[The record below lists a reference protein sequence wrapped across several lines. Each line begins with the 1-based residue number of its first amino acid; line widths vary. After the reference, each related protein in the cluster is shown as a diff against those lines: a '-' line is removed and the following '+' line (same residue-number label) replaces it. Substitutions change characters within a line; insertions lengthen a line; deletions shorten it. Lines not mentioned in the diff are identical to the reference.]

1 MSSANN
7 GDAIEDKLKEGEDRD
22 DTLAKLG
29 GVAVVLGLLAEVWL
43 AFKFAKGVSVL
54 EHWGPVVADVLVAAG
69 VATEILFAA
78 RARSKAEARKLL
90 SDSKVA
96 EANER
101 AAEANRKAEEAAL
114 ELARFKAPRILNNE
128 QLYRVA
134 DKLKPFAPLI
144 FDASVNPGNPEY
156 VHCLRSIEIALT
168 VAGWKQAG
176 WDGPGTR
183 VNRQSVGLPAFGS
196 NSSVSNVAISFLVDN
211 DSPKTLI
218 STAAAMALVDALFVE
233 GIVAEARPTMERD
246 ESGAQKPRPIH
257 IAVGTKT

>member
-1 MSSANN
+1 MSSADN

-54 EHWGPVVADVLVAAG
+54 EQWGPVVADVLVAAG

-114 ELARFKAPRILNNE
+114 ELAKFKAPRIFSNE

-134 DKLKPFAPLI
+134 GNLKQFAPLI
-144 FDASVNPGNPEY
+144 FDASVNPGNPEF
-156 VHCLRSIEIALT
+156 VHCLRSIELALM
-168 VAGWKQAG
+168 VAGWKQVDWEGAG
-176 WDGPGTR
+176 PKIS
-183 VNRQSVGLPAFGS
+183 RQSVGLPAIGS
-196 NSSVSNVAISFLVDN
+196 NSSVSNVAIFFLVA
-211 DSPKTLI
+211 
-218 STAAAMALVDALFVE
+218 STDVV
-233 GIVAEARPTMERD
+233 
-246 ESGAQKPRPIH
+246 
-257 IAVGTKT
+257 